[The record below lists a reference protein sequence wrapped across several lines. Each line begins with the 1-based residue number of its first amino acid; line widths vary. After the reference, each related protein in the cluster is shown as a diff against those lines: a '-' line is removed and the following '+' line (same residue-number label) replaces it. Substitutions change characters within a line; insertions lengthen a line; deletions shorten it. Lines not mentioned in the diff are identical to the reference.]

1 MIRKCKIHLW
11 KCICDENAVKSYS
24 CKTADILG
32 KKIVSLST
40 KNSMK
45 YHSVFKIMLH
55 SNILEDQQLLE

>member
-11 KCICDENAVKSYS
+11 KCTCDENAVKSYS

-32 KKIVSLST
+32 KKVSLST
-40 KNSMK
+40 KNSMN

>member
-11 KCICDENAVKSYS
+11 KCTCDENAVKSYS

-32 KKIVSLST
+32 KKVSLST
-40 KNSMK
+40 KNSMN

-55 SNILEDQQLLE
+55 SNILEDQQ